1 MTRSP
6 APPGPGTGP
15 ASELPNWMRW
25 GGAGLTAMLAVL
37 FLVLLAQVRQQTERL
52 QQLQDKVQTLE
63 NARDLE
69 RTSALE
75 QQLRSTVQRL
85 QALEGLDQRLQRL
98 SLEQETMKLMLR
110 ANSGPTLV
118 PAAPLEPGGTSRP
131 SRSSVPPPPVLP
143 AQP

>member
-6 APPGPGTGP
+6 APLGPGTGRTN
-15 ASELPNWMRW
+15 ELPNWMRW

-52 QQLQDKVQTLE
+52 QRLQDRVQTLE

-75 QQLRSTVQRL
+75 QQLRSTVHRL

-98 SLEQETMKLMLR
+98 SLEQESLKLQLG
-110 ANSGPTLV
+110 ASSSPGVEPL
-118 PAAPLEPGGTSRP
+118 PPLEPGSSNRP
-131 SRSSVPPPPVLP
+131 GR
-143 AQP
+143 